1 MDDNYLKAVKLFENE
16 KYNDAKVI
24 CQKILE
30 IDPKEPKT
38 LLLIT
43 SIALKLNRIDKALEI
58 INYTIKL
65 YPSLP
70 EAYYNRANIFYNEK
84 KYEQAETDL
93 NEAIKINNKYI
104 ESINL
109 KGLILINQD
118 KFDEAESCFKKII
131 EIDPKNII
139 TKYNLAKFYR
149 NKGDNKKYYELLNE
163 IKKQNKMYNFVYGDY
178 IFSKKLICN
187 WDNINN
193 EIKELK
199 NLIKN
204 NKKVSYSFQIL
215 SLFDEPDIQL
225 KNSQI
230 ENEIYS
236 KNTHINLKNIEI
248 HKKNKI
254 RVGYFSSDFYKHATS
269 RLIARVLELHNK
281 NKFEVFGFYL
291 SNKKDDMHNRILK
304 TFDKFFYCANEND
317 LKIVDLARQNQIDI
331 AVDLKGYINNNR
343 FSIFENRCAPI
354 QINYLGFPGTTGS
367 LNMDY
372 IIADKNLITKDEEKY
387 YTEKIIYFPNSY
399 QPNDNTRILP
409 PKKLLKSNY
418 GLPEEKIILC
428 SFNDTYKI
436 TKEIFDIWI
445 NILQKNKN
453 TVLWLL
459 SNSETFEKNIAN
471 YVSSKNIDV
480 SRIIFAHPTNSKEHI
495 QRLSLADIFLDSYPC
510 CGHTTASD
518 AIWAEVP
525 LITIKGKTFA
535 SRVASSLLNNIGL
548 SELISSSFNEY
559 YNLVCDLVLNKKK
572 LLNIKNKL
580 KENKLKKTLFNSE
593 EYTKNLERA
602 YMETYENKLKK
613 LPNKNIYL

>member
-1 MDDNYLKAVKLFENE
+1 M
-16 KYNDAKVI
+16 
-24 CQKILE
+24 
-30 IDPKEPKT
+30 
-38 LLLIT
+38 
-43 SIALKLNRIDKALEI
+43 
-58 INYTIKL
+58 
-65 YPSLP
+65 
-70 EAYYNRANIFYNEK
+70 
-84 KYEQAETDL
+84 
-93 NEAIKINNKYI
+93 
-104 ESINL
+104 
-109 KGLILINQD
+109 
-118 KFDEAESCFKKII
+118 
-131 EIDPKNII
+131 
-139 TKYNLAKFYR
+139 
-149 NKGDNKKYYELLNE
+149 
-163 IKKQNKMYNFVYGDY
+163 
-178 IFSKKLICN
+178 
-187 WDNINN
+187 
-193 EIKELK
+193 
-199 NLIKN
+199 
-204 NKKVSYSFQIL
+204 
-215 SLFDEPDIQL
+215 
-225 KNSQI
+225 
-230 ENEIYS
+230 
-236 KNTHINLKNIEI
+236 KNIEI

-418 GLPEEKIILC
+418 GLPEEKIIMC

>member
-84 KYEQAETDL
+84 KYEQAERDL

-225 KNSQI
+225 KNSRI

-372 IIADKNLITKDEEKY
+372 IIADKDLITKDEEKY

>member
-131 EIDPKNII
+131 EIDPKNIT

-204 NKKVSYSFQIL
+204 NKRVSYSFQIL

-225 KNSQI
+225 KNSRI

-409 PKKLLKSNY
+409 TKKLLKSNY
-418 GLPEEKIILC
+418 GLPEEKIIMC